1 MRFIDEKLSVDIK
14 IFGKGIS
21 CDGLESIRGSDIA
34 CIYDAPEFVDN
45 IRPVQSRIDDVGV
58 YDVGVDNIRIDDVRI
73 DDVGIDDVGIN
84 DVRIYDVGINDVGIY
99 DVGIY
104 DIRVYDVG
112 VYDIR
117 IDDVG
122 INNVWILDW
131 REQPFFWEVSP
142 I

>member
-45 IRPVQSRIDDVGV
+45 IRPVQSRIDDVG
-58 YDVGVDNIRIDDVRI
+58 I
-73 DDVGIDDVGIN
+73 DDVGVDDVGIN
-84 DVRIYDVGINDVGIY
+84 DVGVY